1 MTELAENSMTMGKI
15 DHKAPGSDAEGHGGE
30 TAGGAHAPDADQVRG
45 ALERVLAS
53 AELSAS
59 PRLSAFLRYVVET
72 ALGGRAEE
80 IKGYTIAVEALGRA
94 SSFDPQTDPIVRV
107 EATRLRRAL
116 DHFYAAA
123 GAKEPLRILIPRG
136 SYVPAFTWRETAP
149 AAAAPEPAVLAQPQ
163 LEPDAADAPASE
175 GPAVPV
181 PPAPRRRMALGLAA
195 AALAMV
201 LAVAGIEWTAGSG
214 SSSRADDERV
224 KLPVMEIA
232 AFEAAGVE
240 PPARGVLRAF
250 EERLG
255 DALAQF
261 DFITVREAAA
271 GDASAPIACGS
282 QGRSRFALGTVAEGH
297 ADGTFSLL
305 LRVTDRCAGVI
316 LWSRAVEGL
325 KADDDIAASARRMVR
340 AVSGALLEAHGVVT
354 ARALA
359 TVRTEAPQSAYGC
372 TARALS
378 LLARSGSEK
387 PAAVRACLDGVARQ
401 LPGFAMGHA
410 LRAMALLD
418 EATREQGYDPA
429 PGRAAQMLAS
439 AERAVELAPASAYA
453 ARTLALVQAFLGQ
466 YRAAV
471 DTGTRALHLNP
482 YDANVAAGVGM
493 VYIAA
498 GRVEEGEALLA
509 NAEADG
515 AQAGPLKDTYLAL
528 AAFLRADEATAL
540 ALLPQLELHPSR
552 ENALALAL
560 ALNALHRSGEERR
573 AVAALANDAGGGAD
587 AIRRMVH
594 RLLPAPGLA
603 DRAISA
609 LEAAGLGQHAAMVQ
623 SRHGG

>member
-1 MTELAENSMTMGKI
+1 MTMGKM
-15 DHKAPGSDAEGHGGE
+15 DHMAASGGSGCPGEE
-30 TAGGAHAPDADQVRG
+30 TAGGIRAPNADEVRG

-59 PRLSAFLRYVVET
+59 PRLSAFLRHVVET
-72 ALGGRAEE
+72 SLDGRADE

-136 SYVPAFTWRETAP
+136 SYVPNFTWRETE
-149 AAAAPEPAVLAQPQ
+149 AAAAPAKPES
-163 LEPDAADAPASE
+163 ASE
-175 GPAVPV
+175 PEPGAPPAPGGATA
-181 PPAPRRRMALGLAA
+181 APRRRVAMGLAA
-195 AALAMV
+195 AALA
-201 LAVAGIEWTAGSG
+201 LAIMVAGIEWMSRPGAPL
-214 SSSRADDERV
+214 RADDQRV
-224 KLPVMEIA
+224 MLPVMEVA
-232 AFEAAGVE
+232 AFEAAGVQ
-240 PPARGVLRAF
+240 PPARGILRAF

-261 DFITVREAAA
+261 DFITVREATPAEIA
-271 GDASAPIACGS
+271 APIACGS
-282 QGRSRFALGTVAEGH
+282 RGRSRFGLGTVAEGH

-325 KADDDIAASARRMVR
+325 RTDDDIAASARRMVR
-340 AVSGALLEAHGVVT
+340 AVSGALLEAQGVVT
-354 ARALA
+354 SRALS
-359 TVRTEAPQSAYGC
+359 TVRAEAPQSAYGC
-372 TARALS
+372 VARAFGLLS
-378 LLARSGSEK
+378 RSAGEN
-387 PAAVRACLDGVARQ
+387 PVAVRACLDGLTRQ

-410 LRAMALLD
+410 LKAMALLD
-418 EATREQGYDPA
+418 EATGESGYDPT

-439 AERAVELAPASAYA
+439 AERAVELSPASAYA
-453 ARTLALVQAFLGQ
+453 ARTLALVQAFLGE

-471 DTGTRALHLNP
+471 DTGTRALQLNP
-482 YDANVAAGVGM
+482 HDANIAAGVGM

-498 GRVEEGEALLA
+498 GRVAEGEDLLA

-540 ALLPQLELHPSR
+540 ALLPQLELHPSL

-560 ALNALHRSGEERR
+560 ALNAVHRPGEERR
-573 AVAALANDAGGGAD
+573 AVAALANDVAGGAD
-587 AIRRMVH
+587 TIRRMVH
-594 RLLPAPGLA
+594 RLLPAPDLA
-603 DRAISA
+603 DRAIAA
-609 LEAAGLGQHAAMVQ
+609 LEAAGLGQRAAMTQ
-623 SRHGG
+623 PRQGG

>member
-1 MTELAENSMTMGKI
+1 MTMGKI
-15 DHKAPGSDAEGHGGE
+15 DDMAADAGAEVQ
-30 TAGGAHAPDADQVRG
+30 AGPDAAAARIPDPEQVRA

-53 AELSAS
+53 PELSAS

-72 ALGGRAEE
+72 ALDGRAEE

-94 SSFDPQTDPIVRV
+94 TSFDPQTDPIVRV

-123 GAKEPLRILIPRG
+123 GAREPLRILIPRG
-136 SYVPAFTWRETAP
+136 SYVPAFVWREAEPQPASADAEP
-149 AAAAPEPAVLAQPQ
+149 AAAGDLSLAR
-163 LEPDAADAPASE
+163 DAAAARAA
-175 GPAVPV
+175 AVPV
-181 PPAPRRRMALGLAA
+181 AARRRRVFGLIAAGLAA
-195 AALAMV
+195 VALFAGVEWAAR
-201 LAVAGIEWTAGSG
+201 SD
-214 SSSRADDERV
+214 SSLRADDERV
-224 KLPVMEIA
+224 ALPVMEVA
-232 AFEAAGVE
+232 GFEAAGVE
-240 PPARGVLRAF
+240 PPQRGVLRAF

-261 DFITVREAAA
+261 DFIAVREAAPA
-271 GDASAPIACGS
+271 AAALPVACGS

-340 AVSGALLEAHGVVT
+340 AVSGALLEAQGVVT

-359 TVRTEAPQSAYGC
+359 TVRAEAPQSAYGC
-372 TARALS
+372 VARAFAV
-378 LLARSGSEK
+378 LARTSGEK
-387 PAAVRACLDGVARQ
+387 PAAVRACLDGVTRQ

-410 LRAMALLD
+410 LKAMALLD
-418 EATREQGYDPA
+418 EATRESAYDPA
-429 PGRAAQMLAS
+429 PGRAAQMLTS

-453 ARTLALVQAFLGQ
+453 ARSLAMVQAFLGE
-466 YRAAV
+466 YRAAL
-471 DTGTRALHLNP
+471 DTGARALQLNP
-482 YDANVAAGVGM
+482 YDANVAAAVGM

-498 GRVEEGEALLA
+498 GRVEEGESLLA
-509 NAEADG
+509 SAEADG
-515 AQAGPLKDTYLAL
+515 AQAGPLKDAYLAL
-528 AAFLRADEATAL
+528 AAFLRADEASAL

-560 ALNALHRSGEERR
+560 AFNALHRPGDERR
-573 AVAALANDAGGGAD
+573 AVAALAGEASGGPD
-587 AIRRMVH
+587 TIRRMVH

-603 DRAISA
+603 DRAIAA

-623 SRHGG
+623 PRRGG

>member
-1 MTELAENSMTMGKI
+1 MADLAENNMTMGKI
-15 DHKAPGSDAEGHGGE
+15 DHKAAASGSGRRGDEVG
-30 TAGGAHAPDADQVRG
+30 GGAGAPDADQVRG

-72 ALGGRAEE
+72 SLDGRAEE

-94 SSFDPQTDPIVRV
+94 PSFDPQTDPIVRV

-123 GAKEPLRILIPRG
+123 GAREPLRILIPRG
-136 SYVPAFTWRETAP
+136 SYVPVFDCRESE
-149 AAAAPEPAVLAQPQ
+149 AAAPHVEPESPDTPQSGPPPGAEAVRSGR
-163 LEPDAADAPASE
+163 AASA
-175 GPAVPV
+175 
-181 PPAPRRRMALGLAA
+181 APRRWLAMGLAA
-195 AALAMV
+195 AALTLALMV
-201 LAVAGIEWTAGSG
+201 AAVEWASG
-214 SSSRADDERV
+214 PGAPLRADDQRV
-224 KLPVMEIA
+224 MLPVMEVA

-240 PPARGVLRAF
+240 PPARGILRAF

-261 DFITVREAAA
+261 DFITVRETMPAEI
-271 GDASAPIACGS
+271 SAPVACGS
-282 QGRSRFALGTVAEGH
+282 RGRSRFGLGTVAEGH

-325 KADDDIAASARRMVR
+325 RSDDDIAASARRMVR
-340 AVSGALLEAHGVVT
+340 AVSGALLEAQGVVT

-359 TVRTEAPQSAYGC
+359 TVRAEAPQSAYGC
-372 TARALS
+372 VARAFGLLS
-378 LLARSGSEK
+378 RTGGES
-387 PAAVRACLDGVARQ
+387 PAAVRACLDGLTRQ

-410 LRAMALLD
+410 LKAMALLA
-418 EATREQGYDPA
+418 EATGESAYDPT

-453 ARTLALVQAFLGQ
+453 ARTLALVQAFLGE

-471 DTGTRALHLNP
+471 DTATRALQLNP
-482 YDANVAAGVGM
+482 HDATVAAGVGM

-498 GRVEEGEALLA
+498 GRVAEGEELLA

-540 ALLPQLELHPSR
+540 ALLPQLEMHPSH

-560 ALNALHRSGEERR
+560 ALNALHRPGEERR
-573 AVAALANDAGGGAD
+573 AVAALANDVAGGAD

-603 DRAISA
+603 DRAIAA
-609 LEAAGLGQHAAMVQ
+609 LEAAGLGQHAAMAQ
-623 SRHGG
+623 PRKGG